1 MVYFDQIC
9 IHMHVNI
16 ILPLASV
23 TAFLRN
29 EALLSISL
37 AGPWSVSEN
46 ACHEQHGIFGS
57 KFAYLFILTLSSHWY
72 TKH

>member
-1 MVYFDQIC
+1 
-9 IHMHVNI
+9 MHVNI

-37 AGPWSVSEN
+37 AGPLSVSEN

-57 KFAYLFILTLSSHWY
+57 KFAYLFI
-72 TKH
+72 